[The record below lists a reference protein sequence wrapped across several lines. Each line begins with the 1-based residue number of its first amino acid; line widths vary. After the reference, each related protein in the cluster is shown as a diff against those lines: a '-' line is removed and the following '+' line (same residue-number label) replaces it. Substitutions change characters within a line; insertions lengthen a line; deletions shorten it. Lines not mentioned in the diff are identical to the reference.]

1 MSITTDVTITAT
13 GDPVTMA
20 DLRAF
25 TASATDI
32 PDDAPI
38 VVKTG
43 AYKGYDGYLVK
54 RLTVNNEPDDSDDSE
69 ATA

>member
-1 MSITTDVTITAT
+1 MSITTDITVTAT
-13 GDPVTMA
+13 SGPITMA

-25 TASATDI
+25 VAAATDI
-32 PDDAPI
+32 PDRAPL

-43 AYKGYDGYLVK
+43 KYKGYDGYLVEK
-54 RLTVNNEPDDSDDSE
+54 LTVNNEPADDADSE